1 MKILSIGKPK
11 DALLSVPPE
20 TRAKMVK
27 ESTEASKP
35 LIDKGKILAQYYSP
49 TSQYVFAIVDYDDA
63 GEWLKDLA
71 SIQTMNY
78 YDQEVYPIV
87 DLLDA
92 IKMAGMT
99 NL

>member
-11 DALLSVPPE
+11 DVLLSLPPE

-27 ESTEASKP
+27 ESMEATEKMK
-35 LIDKGKILAQYYSP
+35 DKGKILAQYYSP
-49 TSQYVFAIVDYDDA
+49 TSQYVFVIVDYDDA

-71 SIQTMNY
+71 DLQTMNY

-92 IKMAGMT
+92 IKIAGMA
-99 NL
+99 

>member
-11 DALLSVPPE
+11 DVLLSLPPE
-20 TRAKMVK
+20 TRAKMVR
-27 ESTEASKP
+27 ESMEATEKMK
-35 LIDKGKILAQYYSP
+35 DKGKILDQYYSP
-49 TSQYVFAIVDYDDA
+49 TSQYVFVIVDYDDA

-71 SIQTMNY
+71 SLQTMNY

-92 IKMAGMT
+92 IKIAQMA
-99 NL
+99 